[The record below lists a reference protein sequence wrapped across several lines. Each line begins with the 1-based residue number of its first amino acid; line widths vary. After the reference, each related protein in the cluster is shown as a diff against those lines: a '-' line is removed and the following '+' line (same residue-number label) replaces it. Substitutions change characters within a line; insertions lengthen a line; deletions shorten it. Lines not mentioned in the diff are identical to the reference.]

1 MDKQTLPHEAQLPPT
16 PAANHGS
23 LKTLFWAISGAGVGA
38 LWAVVHYDGTEDWL
52 GPMLVLAVSFGLVGA
67 VLSLLVSKGCG
78 T

>member
-1 MDKQTLPHEAQLPPT
+1 MDKQTLPHEAQSPPT
-16 PAANHGS
+16 PTANHWAR
-23 LKTLFWAISGAGVGA
+23 KMLFWAIIGAGVGA
-38 LWAVVHYDGTEDWL
+38 LWAVFHYDGTEDWI